1 LTATISAHE
10 AQKKEKKMPIIAKD
24 NTSEFPKFPLPEAG
38 TVQAV
43 CCAVW
48 DLGLQK
54 TTFNGKEKV
63 QHKIIIAWEI
73 SETINAPESEYNGK
87 RYMPNKRYTLSLADK
102 ANLRHDL
109 ESWRGKPF
117 TAAELEGFDVEVLCG
132 INCLLGIKHESS
144 RDGTKTYA
152 NISAILPPIKGT
164 ERMIPERP
172 RDEPPPK
179 WVIELQAQ
187 AQTAMSP
194 DAPPCEDEYADE
206 KPF

>member
-1 LTATISAHE
+1 MA
-10 AQKKEKKMPIIAKD
+10 IIAKD

-63 QHKIIIAWEI
+63 QHKIIIAWEV

-87 RYMPNKRYTLSLADK
+87 RYMLNKRYTLSLADK

-117 TAAELEGFDVEVLCG
+117 TAAELEGFDVEVLYG
-132 INCLLGIKHESS
+132 VNCLLGIKHEPSK
-144 RDGTKTYA
+144 DGTKTYA
-152 NISAILPPIKGT
+152 NVSAILPPIKGT

-187 AQTAMSP
+187 AQVMLSP
-194 DAPPCEDEYADE
+194 DAVPYEDEYTGDE
-206 KPF
+206 TAF